1 MSGAQLQC
9 VDKTLHLSGVIDHT
23 SVVELL
29 QQGQQFITS
38 TQQSALNLDWS
49 EVSYAN
55 SAALALLLQW
65 TRQAQAV
72 NKSLVSLS
80 APKFLVQLARLSQL
94 EFLFASHI

>member
-1 MSGAQLQC
+1 M
-9 VDKTLHLSGVIDHT
+9 DNTLHLSGIIDHA
-23 SVVELL
+23 SVVKLL

-65 TRQAQAV
+65 TRQAQAA
-72 NKSLVSLS
+72 NKSLISLS
-80 APKFLVQLARLSQL
+80 VPEFLVQLARLSQL

>member
-1 MSGAQLQC
+1 M
-9 VDKTLHLSGVIDHT
+9 DNTLHLSGIIDHT

-29 QQGQQFITS
+29 RQGQQFITS
-38 TQQSALNLDWS
+38 TQQSALSLDWS

-65 TRQAQAV
+65 TRQAQAA
-72 NKSLVSLS
+72 NKSLISLS
-80 APKFLVQLARLSQL
+80 VPEFLVQLARLSQL